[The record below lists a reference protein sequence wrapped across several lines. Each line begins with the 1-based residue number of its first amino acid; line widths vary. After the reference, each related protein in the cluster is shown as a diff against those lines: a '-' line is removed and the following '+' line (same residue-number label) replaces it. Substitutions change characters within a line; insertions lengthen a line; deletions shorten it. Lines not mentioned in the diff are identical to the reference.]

1 MKETAM
7 HLRSLEQAPSVNE
20 YMKALEYEES
30 DREFLAVPAGRVR
43 LTAGG
48 LLQAGNRVF
57 EVLDEART
65 DLAKL
70 ARIPGA
76 YFSEIDAELRAANFN
91 ARLPHFFGRDE
102 LLEVTTSN
110 DNAVH
115 RVQRP
120 RFGQVPAYQAIET
133 LVEGAPGLTVS
144 NDIRVVEYERDRRL
158 DVAVVARALEV
169 EPRRGDVVCGGVH
182 LTIEENG
189 AVQVGPESF
198 RLVCRNGAMARVCA
212 GGQHRLRRGHGK
224 HSDRRFMKT
233 LREFARTAWRDWE
246 QVKCGLEEL
255 ARKRLDQSDIGHIVH
270 GLRQSPFFISAG
282 AARRVEELLRRHADD
297 LTFYDL
303 HNAITY
309 VGTHDGDVLPQ
320 YRYRLRLGAGQLAR
334 GRVGVCQE
342 CRRLMIGGEASRN

>member
-1 MKETAM
+1 M
-7 HLRSLEQAPSVNE
+7 HIQSLNDAPSAND
-20 YMKALEYEES
+20 YLQALEYEES
-30 DREFLAVPAGRVR
+30 SREFRPVAAGT
-43 LTAGG
+43 LELSPGG
-48 LLQAGNRVF
+48 LLLVGN
-57 EVLDEART
+57 ESLEIMDDAHA

-76 YFSEIDAELRAANFN
+76 YFAEIDPELRAVNFN
-91 ARLPHFFGRDE
+91 ARRPRFHGEDE
-102 LLEVTTSN
+102 TLEVTVSN

-120 RFGQVPAYQAIET
+120 RFGQVQASRVIDALLES
-133 LVEGAPGLTVS
+133 APRDTVS

-158 DVAVVARALEV
+158 DVAVVSRALEA
-169 EPRRGDVVCGGVH
+169 EPRRGDIVCGGVH

-212 GGQHRLRRGHGK
+212 GGKHRLRRGQGK
-224 HSDRRFMKT
+224 DSDRKLMAT
-233 LREFARTAWRDWE
+233 LREFARTAWQDWE
-246 QVKCGLEEL
+246 QVKKGLEGL
-255 ARKRLDQSDIGHIVH
+255 ARQPLDRDDIGHIMH

-282 AARRVEELLRRHADD
+282 AARRVEEQLRGQGND

-309 VGTHDGDVLPQ
+309 VGSHDGDVLPQ

-334 GRVGVCQE
+334 GRANVCHE
-342 CRRLMIGGEASRN
+342 CRRLMIGAAHSLN